1 MCVWLF
7 DFGVNC
13 PFKVFFPL
21 LLLTGAETLI
31 TVQMLNRSINSKHKF
46 RSNYSAA
53 EDKCGPEKLQ
63 LNV

>member
-1 MCVWLF
+1 MCPSVW
-7 DFGVNC
+7 
-13 PFKVFFPL
+13 FPSERDASHQPVIIL
-21 LLLTGAETLI
+21 DRASRD

-53 EDKCGPEKLQ
+53 KDKCGPEKLQ